1 MAKVRIY
8 SADMSRRN
16 VLRAVAAVGLAVA
29 TTDCAFAAKPKRSQA
44 DVNYQDHPHG
54 AERCDNCAPFVAPDS
69 CKTVQGTVS
78 AQGWCKIYV
87 EK

>member
-8 SADMSRRN
+8 SAEMSRRA
-16 VLRAVAAVGLAVA
+16 VLGAVAAVGVA
-29 TTDCAFAAKPKRSQA
+29 AATAERAFAAKPKRSQA

-54 AERCDNCAPFVAPDS
+54 DERCDTCAPYVAPDS
-69 CKTVQGTVS
+69 CKTVEGKVS
-78 AQGWCKIYV
+78 AKGWCKFYV